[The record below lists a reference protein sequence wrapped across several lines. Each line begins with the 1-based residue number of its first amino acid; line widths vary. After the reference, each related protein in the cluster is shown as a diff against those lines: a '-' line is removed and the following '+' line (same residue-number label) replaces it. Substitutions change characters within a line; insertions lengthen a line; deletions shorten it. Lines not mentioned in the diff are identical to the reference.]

1 MTPSLKASSN
11 DFASG
16 EKTEGIEPDVVCI
29 IMGDSTPDVA
39 LRFQKGT
46 ARALIGGWPLLAATV
61 WLVTAVLLG
70 AQDGVTATSQDA
82 GTILILLATMAGGA
96 GALVWARLPPDTDA
110 VPAYVGLAAAVAAL
124 LALTPIET
132 MGARQSLPGFLLQAP
147 WHYALI
153 PLAVHFAFAV
163 GWPHRR
169 RAWSGLVIGWYLL
182 HCAMFMAAA
191 GGLAAQ
197 EEPLFRVVEL
207 TFRRRLLDPAGIVT
221 AIVAL
226 GIALGSPAM
235 GRRQRRATG
244 WAFGAVLLGLGPQAL
259 AWLVP
264 ALSQPLDGAMSLPR
278 LALAV
283 MPFLGLAA
291 MLALPYVNPIQRDVE
306 AHRLAHSLLDERDL
320 GEGLRR
326 VAAALKVAFEAEGV
340 VIRLVHPPVTETLGV
355 TTGVQEGAIA
365 LEIDTDQERRIL
377 HAPLG
382 RAGDPLGEVRL
393 VAPYTGAFGRRER
406 EWLAAYLLPFAP
418 VLRARV
424 REATAATRLDSLQRD
439 MREAAA
445 ELDRLGQALP
455 AERGDDAAGIPPEV
469 DASMVLAQLTDSLD
483 GVNRRSEDLEAL
495 ADAARVQAREAS
507 DEIARALDAMRALA
521 TDLVRL
527 GTYRDEVAASNL
539 AVSGVAFRTNLLANN
554 AALEATRAGTLG
566 QTFGV
571 LAEEIRRLADL
582 TASSSSEID
591 QRTRA
596 LSGDVAAAIQTL
608 ESVEAA
614 LRRAIRGAES
624 GEDST
629 VRVLETAGAVLG
641 WVRSLRPA
649 VEEAHTVAARRSERD
664 LRLSAVL
671 QEALAGQAARLQ
683 RLQAHRED
691 LGRVRAMLVRQAG
704 TSDRP

>member
-1 MTPSLKASSN
+1 
-11 DFASG
+11 
-16 EKTEGIEPDVVCI
+16 
-29 IMGDSTPDVA
+29 
-39 LRFQKGT
+39 
-46 ARALIGGWPLLAATV
+46 
-61 WLVTAVLLG
+61 
-70 AQDGVTATSQDA
+70 
-82 GTILILLATMAGGA
+82 
-96 GALVWARLPPDTDA
+96 
-110 VPAYVGLAAAVAAL
+110 
-124 LALTPIET
+124 
-132 MGARQSLPGFLLQAP
+132 
-147 WHYALI
+147 
-153 PLAVHFAFAV
+153 
-163 GWPHRR
+163 
-169 RAWSGLVIGWYLL
+169 
-182 HCAMFMAAA
+182 
-191 GGLAAQ
+191 
-197 EEPLFRVVEL
+197 
-207 TFRRRLLDPAGIVT
+207 
-221 AIVAL
+221 
-226 GIALGSPAM
+226 
-235 GRRQRRATG
+235 
-244 WAFGAVLLGLGPQAL
+244 
-259 AWLVP
+259 
-264 ALSQPLDGAMSLPR
+264 
-278 LALAV
+278 
-283 MPFLGLAA
+283 
-291 MLALPYVNPIQRDVE
+291 
-306 AHRLAHSLLDERDL
+306 
-320 GEGLRR
+320 
-326 VAAALKVAFEAEGV
+326 
-340 VIRLVHPPVTETLGV
+340 ETLGV
-355 TTGVQEGAIA
+355 TTGVQGGAIA

-582 TASSSSEID
+582 TASASSESD

-596 LSGDVAAAIQTL
+596 LSGVVAAAIQRL
-608 ESVEAA
+608 EAGAA
-614 LRRAIRGAES
+614 GLRRALVVRIDESVLVRVGRRASIGRDARDRRTAIAGIEEAVRVGVEGRRRLLGSQAEHVREAEQDGQVIRLTTIRG
-624 GEDST
+624 
-629 VRVLETAGAVLG
+629 VVP
-641 WVRSLRPA
+641 LR
-649 VEEAHTVAARRSERD
+649 D
-664 LRLSAVL
+664 
-671 QEALAGQAARLQ
+671 
-683 RLQAHRED
+683 
-691 LGRVRAMLVRQAG
+691 
-704 TSDRP
+704 